1 MSKMIVVEKVAANE
15 LNPYTQFEAAT
26 KTLAEYKVRSLFGGC
41 YWSSIYRRLDDNTTR
56 SVTGLVTSDRN
67 YAILVHYEKRRK
79 KVERTSK
86 VHPKIVNDEM
96 MLTYTSRVIYPRHW
110 KVTVYKIPLSRIRL
124 SIQHA
129 RRFKLVLVY

>member
-41 YWSSIYRRLDDNTTR
+41 YWSSIWQRIDDNTTR

-86 VHPKIVNDEM
+86 VHPKIVNNEM

>member
-41 YWSSIYRRLDDNTTR
+41 YWSSIWQRIDDNTTR